1 MPEASAVVAKIEED
15 AHVEE
20 ELARAK
26 NEQGVGDAPSLD
38 ELQKILKGTG
48 NTLGGLQSSAEDMI
62 VYNRYDGEPST
73 ITTDQAGQRLRVRFD
88 DSHPWAGKLVWTTKA
103 PESPPRPGVL
113 LCPLH
118 PESQERA
125 YMDELRFTG
134 ILCRK
139 SNMKTEMDVQ
149 DHFQGKHKKIYKA
162 VEADK
167 ERQIKLQQMEL
178 MREQTNAMKAMAAA
192 QGANGTGTETTAQAV
207 EEVSEA
213 ESTAG
218 ETLPRCASCHTV
230 IEGKLADH
238 SC

>member
-1 MPEASAVVAKIEED
+1 MPEASATVAKIEED

-26 NEQGVGDAPSLD
+26 TEQGVGDAPSLD
-38 ELQKILKGTG
+38 DLQNILKGTG
-48 NTLGGLQSSAEDMI
+48 STLGGLQSSAESLTI
-62 VYNRYDGEPST
+62 YSRYDGESSD

-88 DSHPWAGKLVWTTKA
+88 DSHPWAGQLVWTTKA
-103 PESPPRPGVL
+103 PENPPRPGEL

-118 PESQERA
+118 EKSDERA
-125 YMDELRFTG
+125 YMNELRFTG
-134 ILCRK
+134 IICRK

-149 DHFQGKHKKIYKA
+149 DHFQGKHKKIHKA

-167 ERQIKLQQMEL
+167 ARQIQLQQMEL
-178 MREQTNAMKAMAAA
+178 MKEQTNAMKAMAAA
-192 QGANGTGTETTAQAV
+192 QNGTGTETEAQTV
-207 EEVSEA
+207 EEVS

-218 ETLPRCASCHTV
+218 ETVQRCNSCHTV